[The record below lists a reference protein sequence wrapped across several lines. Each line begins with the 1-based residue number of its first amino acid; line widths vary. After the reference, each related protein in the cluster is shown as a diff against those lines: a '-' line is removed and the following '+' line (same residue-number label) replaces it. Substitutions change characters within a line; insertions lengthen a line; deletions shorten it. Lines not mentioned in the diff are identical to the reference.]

1 LVLVVREE
9 QQEEE
14 RLEAIHFLAP
24 LEVLVA
30 DMEATLMVTHHQTV
44 RRLMQVL
51 MVVMVVLEAAV
62 MVILAQV
69 RQVGHLHKQVI
80 MVAQV
85 EEMLVVDLH

>member
-1 LVLVVREE
+1 
-9 QQEEE
+9 
-14 RLEAIHFLAP
+14 
-24 LEVLVA
+24 
-30 DMEATLMVTHHQTV
+30 
-44 RRLMQVL
+44 MQVL

-62 MVILAQV
+62 MVLLAQV